1 MARLSIGWKRSATNN
16 TASDKQ
22 PAYTPKKGITMN
34 LSFENKVALVT
45 GAGSGMGLVTAK
57 AFAEAGAA
65 VALAD
70 VNENAVRSAAAE
82 LVAAGHKAIGIRCN
96 VADEAEVAAM
106 IAQTVSTFGRL
117 DAAFNNAGIQSPI
130 AETADASSDEFD
142 RVNGI
147 NLRGV
152 WNCMKYELRQMR
164 KQGSGAIVN
173 NSSIGGLVGIAGR
186 GVYHASKHGV
196 LGLTK
201 SAGLEYA
208 ARGIRINA
216 ICPGIIA
223 TPMVT
228 GMIEREPE
236 AMDAL
241 MKEQP
246 IGRLGRPEE
255 IASAVL
261 WLCSPGAS

>member
-1 MARLSIGWKRSATNN
+1 MN
-16 TASDKQ
+16 
-22 PAYTPKKGITMN
+22 IT
-34 LSFENKVALVT
+34 FEGQVALVT
-45 GAGSGMGLVTAK
+45 GAGSGMGLTTAQ

-65 VALAD
+65 VVLAD
-70 VNENAVRSAAAE
+70 FNEAAVRSAAE
-82 LVAAGHKAIGIRCN
+82 QLVSEGHKALAVRCD
-96 VADEAEVAAM
+96 VADEAQVKEMVDLTVA
-106 IAQTVSTFGRL
+106 TFGRL
-117 DAAFNNAGIQSPI
+117 DAAYNNAGINSPV
-130 AETADASSDEFD
+130 AETADASSEEYE
-142 RVNGI
+142 RVMAV

-152 WNCMKYELRQMR
+152 WNCMKYELQQMR

-173 NSSIGGLVGIAGR
+173 CSSLGGLVGIAGR

-241 MKEQP
+241 MNEQP

-255 IASAVL
+255 VASAVL
-261 WLCSPGAS
+261 WLCSPGASFVIGHALAVDGGYTVR